1 MLMADNLIKRGAL
14 DRLRVNVNEGY
25 DLKYW
30 SHKWN
35 VTYEELRDAVKQVG
49 PAAEKVAK
57 YLGKPID

>member
-1 MLMADNLIKRGAL
+1 MLMADNFIKRGAP
-14 DRLRVNVNEGY
+14 DRLRVNVNERY

-35 VTYEELRDAVKQVG
+35 VTYKELRYAVKQVG

-57 YLGKPID
+57 YLGKPIN

>member
-1 MLMADNLIKRGAL
+1 
-14 DRLRVNVNEGY
+14 VNVNEGY
-25 DLKYW
+25 DLRYW

-49 PAAEKVAK
+49 PAAEKAAK